1 MSELDYELENQKEHV
16 NIGLVLYRDNERDQV
31 FVATLELFGNGYDI
45 SLYENNDCIEI
56 KKSVVRDT
64 RYEFLQYTDDFEK
77 MIVDINGELF
87 VITEQQFNRVKEY
100 YATKDS
106 DDTDYEEDKDWLNEK
121 QNAFAHVKIQNGFPL
136 SITPTDFLYLV
147 KRLNEKMG
155 LKIIESRE
163 NDGFSVYRCLRDKNE
178 EFGVGCLL
186 EDRRISKND
195 LKLLHEVALR
205 NFLIFSYFD
214 FGLNKHRDD
223 QGADIDIICGNEF
236 IEMIKKHL
244 NIDIA

>member
-1 MSELDYELENQKEHV
+1 MSELNYELESRKEHV
-16 NIGLVLYRDNERDQV
+16 NIGLVLYRDSEKDQV

-45 SLYENNDCIEI
+45 SLYENNNCTEI
-56 KKSVVRDT
+56 KKSVVRNT

-87 VITEQQFNRVKEY
+87 VVTEQQFNRVKEY
-100 YATKDS
+100 YSTKDN
-106 DDTDYEEDKDWLNEK
+106 DNDYEENLECLNEN
-121 QNAFAHVKIQNGFPL
+121 QNAFARVKRHSGFPL

-155 LKIIESRE
+155 LKIIESNE
-163 NDGFSVYRCLRDKNE
+163 NEGFSIYRCLRSKDE

-186 EDRRISKND
+186 DDRKISKND
-195 LKLLHEVALR
+195 IKLLHEIALR

-214 FGLNKHRDD
+214 FGLNKYKDN
-223 QGADIDIICGNEF
+223 QGTDIDIICGDEF
-236 IEMIKKHL
+236 IQMIKKHL
-244 NIDIA
+244 NIDIS

>member
-1 MSELDYELENQKEHV
+1 
-16 NIGLVLYRDNERDQV
+16 
-31 FVATLELFGNGYDI
+31 
-45 SLYENNDCIEI
+45 
-56 KKSVVRDT
+56 
-64 RYEFLQYTDDFEK
+64 

-87 VITEQQFNRVKEY
+87 VVTEQQFNRVKEY

-106 DDTDYEEDKDWLNEK
+106 EDTDYEEDKN
-121 QNAFAHVKIQNGFPL
+121 Q
-136 SITPTDFLYLV
+136 
-147 KRLNEKMG
+147 LNEKMG
-155 LKIIESRE
+155 LKIIESRG

-186 EDRRISKND
+186 EDRRISKNH
-195 LKLLHEVALR
+195 LKLLREAALR

-236 IEMIKKHL
+236 IQMIKKHL